1 MQGGLGGMAHLPQS
15 FYVKR
20 AAAQLTKDNRVRQK
34 NPPALMLGA
43 VGIVFG
49 DIGTSPLYAVRQV
62 FHDTPAF
69 ASHPDDI
76 LGVLS
81 LVLWAIFL
89 AVCVKY
95 TIFVLRADHDG
106 EGGTLAM
113 LGLIQEADPPKPFA
127 GPGALTLLVLFGSA
141 LLYGDGMITPSISV
155 LSAVEGLNV
164 ATDVFKPFVLP
175 IAAGILLA
183 LFLVQYR
190 GTAAVGAL
198 FGPVMMLWFVA
209 IGAMGAFSILH
220 HPGVLICF
228 NPVYGL
234 RFLTTHGWTGYATLG
249 AVVLAFSGVEALFAD
264 LGHFGRKPI
273 ILAWYFLVLPGLLL
287 NYLGQG
293 ALLLRDPHGAAEP
306 FYGLVPHWGIYP
318 MVVLA
323 TLATVIASQA
333 LISGAFSLTH
343 QAVNMGLAPR
353 YAIRHTSAQTS
364 GQVYMPVVNAFLMIG
379 CLAVVFGFRSSDA
392 LGNAY
397 GLAVIGTMTIT
408 SIVFFIV
415 TRRVWH
421 WPLYASL
428 PLLAGFLVFDL
439 AFLGANL
446 AKILQGAWVPLAIG
460 IFVFALLTTWTVGRA
475 RYRRALA
482 EWSMDREVFREGM
495 SKWGHRGAGAA
506 VFLTENLNRVPL
518 VGRHVWLRENC
529 RYENVLLLK
538 IYPSNSPYLTDDER
552 VTVQDLGG
560 GLYSAEARYGFM
572 ELPCSSDVLPKA
584 LPFDWHS
591 AVFML
596 PQPIPSDRGSF
607 GRRILQRVYVFL
619 GRTGLS
625 PIEWFQIPPHQAVS
639 VGLELD
645 M

>member
-1 MQGGLGGMAHLPQS
+1 M
-15 FYVKR
+15 
-20 AAAQLTKDNRVRQK
+20 RQK
-34 NPPALMLGA
+34 NLPALMLGA
-43 VGIVFG
+43 VGVVFG

-69 ASHPDDI
+69 AAHPDDI
-76 LGVLS
+76 LGILS
-81 LVLWAIFL
+81 LLLWAIFL

-95 TIFVLRADHDG
+95 TLFVLRADHDG
-106 EGGTLAM
+106 EGGTLAL
-113 LGLIQEADPPKPFA
+113 LGLIEENDPPRPFA
-127 GPGALTLLVLFGSA
+127 APTTLTLLVLFGSA

-164 ATDVFKPFVLP
+164 ATTVFKPYVLP

-183 LFLVQYR
+183 LFLVQHK
-190 GTAAVGAL
+190 GTAAVGTF
-198 FGPVMMLWFVA
+198 FGPVMMAWFVA
-209 IGAMGAFSILH
+209 IGALGAVGIAG
-220 HPGVLICF
+220 HPAVLASF
-228 NPVYGL
+228 NPLYGL
-234 RFLTTHGWTGYATLG
+234 RFLFGHGWTGYATLG

-264 LGHFGRKPI
+264 LGHFGRVPI
-273 ILAWYFLVLPGLLL
+273 TLAWYCLVLPGLLL

-293 ALLLRDPHGAAEP
+293 ALLLRNPQAASEP

-323 TLATVIASQA
+323 TIATVIASQA

-353 YAIRHTSAQTS
+353 YAIRHTSADTS
-364 GQVYMPVVNAFLMIG
+364 GQVYMPVVNVFLMIG
-379 CLAVVFGFRSSDA
+379 CLAIVFGFRSSDA

-421 WPLYASL
+421 WPLYASVPML
-428 PLLAGFLVFDL
+428 VGFLGFDL

-446 AKILQGAWVPLAIG
+446 AKILEGAWVPLAIG
-460 IFVFALLTTWTVGRA
+460 VFVFSLLAMWTLGRA

-506 VFLTENLNRVPL
+506 VFLTENLQRVPL
-518 VGRHVWLRENC
+518 VGRHAWLRENC
-529 RYENVLLLK
+529 RYEIVLLLK
-538 IYPSNSPYLTDDER
+538 IYASNSPYLADDER

-560 GLYSAEARYGFM
+560 GLYTAEARYGFM

-584 LPFDWHS
+584 LPFAWDS

-596 PQPIPSDRGSF
+596 PQPIPTDRGAF
-607 GRRILQRVYVFL
+607 GRRLLQRVYVFL
-619 GRTGLS
+619 GRTGLT